1 MAVERQEDAA
11 HILLRMEELGVEPYQ
26 LDEDERRE
34 IEAALAEAERG
45 EFASDVPMS
54 PVRARKRSDALLE
67 RIRSSCRLLA
77 EQRFAGRPSDIR
89 ACVC

>member
-1 MAVERQEDAA
+1 MRGVTKEQIEQIFERVRTWPLERQEDAA

-45 EFASDVPMS
+45 EFASDEEVEAVFS
-54 PVRARKRSDALLE
+54 RYRKA
-67 RIRSSCRLLA
+67 
-77 EQRFAGRPSDIR
+77 
-89 ACVC
+89 